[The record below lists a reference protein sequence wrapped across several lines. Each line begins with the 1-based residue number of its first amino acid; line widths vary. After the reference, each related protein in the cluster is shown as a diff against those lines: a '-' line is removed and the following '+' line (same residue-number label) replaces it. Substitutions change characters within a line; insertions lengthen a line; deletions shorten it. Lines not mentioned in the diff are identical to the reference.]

1 MEGYTAQNHKKN
13 NPNDDEGKSSL
24 LCPPKKETATKHIR
38 LRSGSFLPKSASQLF
53 LPYLNPYLFLRG
65 VAVLKMFWASS
76 LLVLVSVASLRPE
89 TIGLHFEVPPT
100 TTWGDLRLFRR
111 TLHWMW
117 KPKKSLTS
125 TTWLPQWYEGAQTEN
140 GNCNKISTFSLHSP
154 PPLSLSLSQ
163 QIIFAE
169 FKQSSIQDL
178 RKKPHWY
185 DSEGK
190 HFFCSLFK
198 VGHSQGQRSM
208 P

>member
-1 MEGYTAQNHKKN
+1 
-13 NPNDDEGKSSL
+13 
-24 LCPPKKETATKHIR
+24 
-38 LRSGSFLPKSASQLF
+38 
-53 LPYLNPYLFLRG
+53 
-65 VAVLKMFWASS
+65 MFWASS

-111 TLHWMW
+111 TLYWMW

-154 PPLSLSLSQ
+154 PPPPPSLSLSLSLSKS
-163 QIIFAE
+163 FLL
-169 FKQSSIQDL
+169 SSNSRLYKTYVRSHTGMTVKGNI
-178 RKKPHWY
+178 
-185 DSEGK
+185 
-190 HFFCSLFK
+190 FFCSLFK
-198 VGHSQGQRSM
+198 VCHSQGQRSM